1 LYSALKEGI
10 EAGPL
15 RLHSLQSGEIRR
27 NKEAVPHAEANY
39 HQSHQSCRDACDS
52 PQYVYS
58 WLKRAKKLAIGDE
71 RVSDSDGGVP
81 KLYDTDGHVEAE
93 KVEGALVA
101 VADAGL
107 GPHAV
112 MV

>member
-1 LYSALKEGI
+1 M
-10 EAGPL
+10 PD
-15 RLHSLQSGEIRR
+15 
-27 NKEAVPHAEANY
+27 AESDY
-39 HQSHQSCRDACDS
+39 HQSNQSCGDACDG
-52 PQYVYS
+52 PQNVYS
-58 WLKRAKKLAIGDE
+58 WLKCSKKLAIGDE
-71 RVSDSDGGVP
+71 QVSDSDGGVP
-81 KLYDTDGHVEAE
+81 KLDDADGHIKAE